1 MRSADRHAPCVT
13 PRRATRHMLL
23 HGFKSIPAD
32 EALVATADQHRRRA
46 TGVTPRAPSL
56 ASFGQSPSMITL
68 ITADLSSFL
77 PVDPVV
83 VVCPLPCL
91 LPTPAR
97 EASTACSR
105 STPR

>member
-1 MRSADRHAPCVT
+1 
-13 PRRATRHMLL
+13 
-23 HGFKSIPAD
+23 
-32 EALVATADQHRRRA
+32 
-46 TGVTPRAPSL
+46 
-56 ASFGQSPSMITL
+56 MITL

-97 EASTACSR
+97 EASTGLQPLNAALMSEAPFACL
-105 STPR
+105 PP